1 MSRVS
6 PSPAALRLSQ
16 GSQRGLAGWHPLG
29 LIGIAAALLGVLLAA
44 LAIPHPAPAGSPAPD
59 TAVDEAPP
67 ALRLELQ
74 RSGIEER
81 LARFPRAAQR
91 DAQIALIGALA
102 NDHGVVLGSSEYRDA
117 PSPMPTD
124 LAMLEVRLP
133 LHGKPGA
140 VRSFLAGLQRETPWL
155 AIDHLSIERD
165 GGEWRAEV
173 RGRLFLRLAA

>member
-1 MSRVS
+1 MSHAS
-6 PSPAALRLSQ
+6 PSPTNLRLTRGLP
-16 GSQRGLAGWHPLG
+16 GSLAGWHPLG
-29 LIGIAAALLGVLLAA
+29 LIGIVAALLGVLMVA
-44 LAIPHPAPAGSPAPD
+44 LAIPHQTPTSTPRPD
-59 TAVDEAPP
+59 AAVDETPP

-81 LARFPRAAQR
+81 LARFPTARQR

-102 NDHGVVLGSSEYRDA
+102 DDQGVALGSGEYRDA
-117 PSPMPTD
+117 ASPMPAD

-133 LHGKPGA
+133 LRGKPAA
-140 VRSFLAGLQRETPWL
+140 VRSFLAGLQREAPWL